1 MPTFFINFASQAN
14 KTMKTTAILLAA
26 GLVSFGARAFTT
38 DTISV
43 NTALLSS
50 PEKVVVIVPDKQPE
64 KTSFPTVYLLNGYGG
79 DHTSWLTVRPD
90 LGELAD
96 EYGMVMVMPDGR
108 DSWYW
113 DSPVQPDMQME
124 SFITKELVP
133 YIDAN
138 YPTLPVREKRAVTG
152 LSMGG
157 HGALWLAA
165 NHPDLFGNAGAMS
178 GGVDIRPF
186 PGRWK
191 MAQRLGSKEEF
202 PERWENST
210 VANCVPKLKEAKL
223 NITFDCGKDD
233 FFAAVNDNLH
243 TALLEAD
250 VPHDYTS
257 RPGKHTR
264 TYWNNSILYHLLFFN
279 EAFNK

>member
-1 MPTFFINFASQAN
+1 MK
-14 KTMKTTAILLAA
+14 KTALFLAA
-26 GLVSFGARAFTT
+26 GLVSLSAGAFST

-43 NTALLSS
+43 PTSLLSS
-50 PEKVVVIVPDKQPE
+50 PENVVVITPDK
-64 KTSFPTVYLLNGYGG
+64 KTDADTFPTVYLLNGYGG
-79 DHTSWLTVRPD
+79 NHTSWLTVRPN

-96 EYGMVMVMPDGR
+96 EYGMVLVMPDGR

-113 DSPVQPDMQME
+113 DSPVLPDMQME

-133 YIDAN
+133 YIDN
-138 YPTLPVREKRAVTG
+138 TYPTIPVREKRAVTG

-186 PGRWK
+186 PGKWK
-191 MAQRLGSKEEF
+191 MADRLGSKEEF

-210 VANCVPKLKEAKL
+210 VATCVPKIKEAKL

-233 FFAAVNDNLH
+233 FFAGVNENLH
-243 TALLEAD
+243 RALLEAD

-257 RPGKHTR
+257 RPGNHSR
-264 TYWNNSILYHLLFFN
+264 AYWSNSILYHLLFFN
-279 EAFNK
+279 EAFKK